1 MAISIGDKLPDATFT
16 IMTDEGP
23 APLELSKLTTGKKI
37 VIFGVPGA
45 FTPTCHGNHLPGF
58 LDNLDALKSKGIDDV
73 AVVAVNDVFVVN
85 QWATVSGGAGKIHY
99 LADGA
104 CAFTKAIGMDIDLSD
119 FGMGVRSRRYS
130 MVIDNGTVT
139 MLNIEET
146 PKQATKSGAAALLE
160 AL

>member
-1 MAISIGDKLPDATFT
+1 MAISIGDKLPDATLT

-23 APLELSKLTTGKKI
+23 APLELSKLTAGKKI

-73 AVVAVNDVFVVN
+73 AVVAVNDVFVIN
-85 QWATVSGGAGKIHY
+85 QWAMVSGGAGKIHY
-99 LADGA
+99 LSDGA